1 MLLNIFF
8 IALGLFGLYLGGTM
22 FVGASAALARRLG
35 MSPLMVGLTVVS
47 IGTSLPELIVSL
59 GAALSGRSEI
69 ALGNVIGSNIANI
82 GLILGLSGLIMPLT
96 VHVSLLRRELP
107 IMVGVTLLTLGLALN
122 GDISRFDG
130 VLLLTGMVV
139 FLAWT
144 VYGAQR
150 SKTEPDTSLDL
161 PDEPQWRTLLR
172 LVGGLGLLL
181 IAAQLTVEGAT
192 GAARAFGV
200 SELVIGITLVAV
212 GTSLPELVT
221 SITAALQR
229 QSDIAVGN
237 IVGSNIFNL
246 LGILGATS
254 LASPI
259 PVAPQVLQI
268 DGLVMLGFAVLL
280 LPFLLNRKLGK
291 LESLT
296 FLGLYVGY
304 NIYLFVGR

>member
-1 MLLNIFF
+1 MLLNIIF
-8 IALGLFGLYLGGTM
+8 IALGLFGLYLGGTW
-22 FVGASAALARRLG
+22 FVGAAAALARRLG
-35 MSPLMVGLTVVS
+35 MSPLLVGLTVVS

-59 GAALSGRSEI
+59 GAALGGRSEI

-122 GDISRFDG
+122 GDISRLDG
-130 VLLLTGMVV
+130 AVLLAGMVM

-144 VYGAQR
+144 IYGARR
-150 SKTEPDTSLDL
+150 SKSKPEAPVGL
-161 PDEPQWRTLLR
+161 PDEPLWRTLLR

-181 IAAQLTVEGAT
+181 VAANLTVEGAT
-192 GAARAFGV
+192 SAARAFGV

-221 SITAALQR
+221 SIAAALQR

-237 IVGSNIFNL
+237 VVGSNIFNL

-259 PVAPQVLQI
+259 PVASQVLQI
-268 DGLVMLGFAVLL
+268 DGVVMLGFAILL
-280 LPFLLNRKLGK
+280 LPFLLNRRLGK
-291 LESLT
+291 LEALT

>member
-150 SKTEPDTSLDL
+150 SKTKPDTPLDL